1 MFELILF
8 ALVTGF
14 VLSFGFGSV
23 FFALIQT
30 SIDHGY
36 KAGRNIALG
45 VAVGDVALVAIA
57 ILGTGFLPNIPN
69 FENYVR
75 IIAATLLFGL
85 GISQF
90 RKVKIKAS
98 SSENTVKNLVYFV
111 SKGLVLN
118 VVNPVNFLAWV
129 LVSSTLKT
137 YEYSLMEEV
146 LFFTICIGTV
156 FLSECLIAY
165 FANRVRAKFSER
177 VIVYIKYLT
186 GLIFLGLGT
195 KFLMDYFQS

>member
-1 MFELILF
+1 
-8 ALVTGF
+8 
-14 VLSFGFGSV
+14 
-23 FFALIQT
+23 
-30 SIDHGY
+30 
-36 KAGRNIALG
+36 
-45 VAVGDVALVAIA
+45 
-57 ILGTGFLPNIPN
+57 LPNIPN

-90 RKVKIKAS
+90 RKVEIKAS
-98 SSENTVKNLVYFV
+98 TSKNTVKNLVYFI

-137 YEYSLMEEV
+137 YDYSLTEEI

-156 FLSECLIAY
+156 FLSECFIAY
-165 FANRVRAKFSER
+165 FANRVRANFSQR
-177 VIVYIKYLT
+177 VIVYINYLT

>member
-129 LVSSTLKT
+129 LV
-137 YEYSLMEEV
+137 